1 MDILNYYFLL
11 NVENTATNEE
21 IIKSYRNLC
30 RLAKTNNIIKY
41 YLNQIKLA
49 YVILINPVSRK
60 EYDHQLKN
68 INNDDVFFD
77 SEDYAVYETEKS
89 ENEKLDDITKQ
100 IHNESNTEKIKD
112 LRNKEIECIY
122 SELK

>member
-68 INNDDVFFD
+68 INIDDVFFD

>member
-68 INNDDVFFD
+68 IDIDDVFFD